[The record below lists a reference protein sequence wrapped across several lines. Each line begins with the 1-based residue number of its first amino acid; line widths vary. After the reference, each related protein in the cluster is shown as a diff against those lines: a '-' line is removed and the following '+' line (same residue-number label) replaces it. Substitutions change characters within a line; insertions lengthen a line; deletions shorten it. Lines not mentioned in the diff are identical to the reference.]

1 MEVWKNGSGVFQ
13 LVSVF
18 LLPYF
23 HSSILSY
30 LPFDLLEPDPYVL
43 VPVFENNE

>member
-1 MEVWKNGSGVFQ
+1 MEEWKYESAVYQ
-13 LVSVF
+13 LLFVF

-43 VPVFENNE
+43 IPVFENNE